1 MLGDIA
7 WSNSLFNNEQLLY
20 WFQCHALVSISV
32 IISTYG
38 MERID
43 DTHQSIES
51 VLLQM
56 DDESELIV
64 VIDENDELVSNLA
77 EKFGDRIRIEIS
89 KEKGLS
95 NARNLGVRAAKGNI
109 VAFIDDDA
117 TICPGWIKAIRAG
130 LSSDNKIAAVTG
142 TIFPDWIVTG
152 MEWVPRPLYWIVSCT
167 YIDIEDGEFVQ
178 TAIGTNMAFRK
189 DVLLDMGGFNSKLGA
204 VQNWRKIKGSW
215 VQKMSLVG
223 EERDLC
229 IKLARSGYKVI
240 NSSNMCVKHK
250 VYPYRLTFKNL
261 MNRGYREGLT
271 KGHLKRKYADGEEDA
286 LSLEQEYIMHTLASL
301 MDDKDKP
308 LLSRLR
314 GMFSLFF
321 VFVSVF
327 TGFFVYLVSGKKNKH
342 C

>member
-1 MLGDIA
+1 MT
-7 WSNSLFNNEQLLY
+7 
-20 WFQCHALVSISV
+20 ISV

-43 DTHQSIES
+43 DTRQSIDS

-56 DDESELIV
+56 DNECELIV
-64 VIDENDELVSNLA
+64 VIDENDELVSDLDD
-77 EKFGDRIRIEIS
+77 KYGDRIRIEIS

-95 NARNLGVRAAKGNI
+95 NARNLGVKTAKGDI

-117 TICPGWIKAIRAG
+117 TICPGWIKAIKTA
-130 LSSDNKIAAVTG
+130 LSNDNDIAAVTG
-142 TIFPDWIVTG
+142 TIFPDWIGKG
-152 MEWVPRPLYWIVSCT
+152 MEWVPRSMYWIVSCT

-178 TAIGTNMAFRK
+178 TAIGTNMAFKK
-189 DVLLDMGGFNSKLGA
+189 DVLLDMGGFHSKLGA

-229 IKLARSGYKVI
+229 IKLARSGYKII

-261 MNRGYREGLT
+261 INRGYREGLT
-271 KGHLKRKYADGEEDA
+271 KGHLKRKYTDGKEDT

-301 MDDKDKP
+301 MREKDKS
-308 LLSRLR
+308 LLSRFR
-314 GMFSLFF
+314 GIFSLFF

-327 TGFFVYLVSGKKNKH
+327 TGYFVYLVSGKKNET
-342 C
+342 